1 MIVVAGA
8 TGNVGREV
16 VRQLVEAGEPVRALA
31 RDPAK
36 AKATMPPGATIVAG
50 DLTDP
55 STLRP
60 VLTGATAMFLLSGY
74 APEIFTEAREAGVR
88 RVVLMSGGSA
98 ETGDRTNAVAR
109 YMIDTEDAL
118 RTSGLAWTMV
128 RPRMFMTNAL
138 QWLPQV
144 RDGVVRAPW
153 ADVPSAVVDPA
164 DIAAVAVKALAS
176 PEHDGREYPVTGPEA
191 LRPGERVRIL
201 GEVLGRELRYEAQ
214 PDDEARAEMLAQMP
228 AEYVDAFF
236 SFYSDGKLDEATVFP
251 TVEEV
256 AGRPPRTF
264 ADWARLNVGRFQ

>member
-60 VLTGATAMFLLSGY
+60 ALTGATAMFLLSGY

-118 RTSGLAWTMV
+118 RASGLAWTMV

>member
-8 TGNVGREV
+8 AGNVGREV
-16 VRQLVEAGEPVRALA
+16 VRQLVEAGEPVRALS

-36 AKATMPPGATIVAG
+36 AKAVPPGATVVAG

-60 VLTGATAMFLLSGY
+60 ALTGATAMFLLSGY
-74 APEIFTEAREAGVR
+74 APEIFTEAREAGVQ

-98 ETGDRTNAVAR
+98 ETGDRANAVAR

-118 RTSGLAWTMV
+118 RASGLAWTMV

-138 QWLPQV
+138 QWTAQI

-153 ADVPSAVVDPA
+153 PDVPSAVVDPV
-164 DIAAVAVKALAS
+164 DIAAVAVKALVSA
-176 PEHDGREYPVTGPEA
+176 EHEGREYPVTGPEA
-191 LRPGERVRIL
+191 LKPGDRVRIL
-201 GEVLGRELRYEAQ
+201 GEVLGREPRYEAQ
-214 PDDEARAEMLAQMP
+214 PDDEARAEMLTQMP
-228 AEYVDAFF
+228 VEYVDAFF

-264 ADWARLNVGRFQ
+264 ADWVRVNVGLFQ